1 MFLSFV
7 LSREISKMLSYFL
20 FMLARW
26 NVTESRNNSGLLRI
40 LFKKIII
47 TEFSKIVDLLTF
59 TLNTKCETN
68 YYISRKVFIIGDFT
82 FESMND
88 CQVFWLIFAF
98 PIPLLQYF
106 IHVSSLFIRISEKQ
120 NWINV
125 VSLSFFLLFF
135 GTIPSHIIYTGTFKK
150 QIFKNYKSHFKF
162 NRI

>member
-7 LSREISKMLSYFL
+7 LSRKISKMLSYFL

-26 NVTESRNNSGLLRI
+26 NVTESRNNAGLLRI

-135 GTIPSHIIYTGTFKK
+135 GTIPSHIIYTGTFKR